1 MAFNVSFDRGWRF
14 GTLWSF
20 MQQGGR
26 YRGDLRSIVAVLA
39 LTATPV
45 AAEESPRVTSPQ
57 IDSQT
62 GTINPRDLDSR
73 QLELRG
79 IEDTIGASET
89 QRRQIE
95 AEIENLRSD
104 RARLVAA
111 LLAMTEKVNAAEQK
125 IGESEARLE
134 TLTGSEDAIRRSLQ
148 NRRDVIA
155 EVLASLQRMGRTPPP
170 ALLAEPEDMLMAI
183 RTSMLL
189 GAVLPEMRAETE
201 ALATDLAD
209 LSRLR
214 HAISAEHESLSKEL
228 ADLGQDRRRLQAL
241 VDARQ
246 NALGTAE
253 RALGAER
260 ERAQDLAR
268 QASSLKDLIARM
280 ESELSGAR
288 KAAEEARKAD
298 EARRTAELEAPE
310 HVLKPNLAPF
320 KDSARLAPAVAFADA
335 KGLLPMPA
343 VGIVLKTFGTPD
355 GFGGVE
361 KGLFVSTHVR
371 AVVTSPSD
379 GWIAFAGPY
388 RSYGQLLIINA
399 GQGYYV
405 VLAGMERINVEV
417 GQFVLAGEPVASMG
431 DGSVKTAA
439 AIAIGA
445 AQPILYVEF
454 RKDGAAIDP
463 GPWWAR
469 PDMQKVRG

>member
-1 MAFNVSFDRGWRF
+1 MLLSGIYCRRLSRLA
-14 GTLWSF
+14 
-20 MQQGGR
+20 
-26 YRGDLRSIVAVLA
+26 AVLVLA
-39 LTATPV
+39 AAPV
-45 AAEESPRVTSPQ
+45 AAEESQRVTSPQ
-57 IDSQT
+57 QNDNQT
-62 GTINPRDLDSR
+62 GSINPRDLDSR

-79 IEDTIGASET
+79 IEDTIGASEA

-95 AEIENLRSD
+95 AEIENLRND
-104 RARLVAA
+104 RARLAAA
-111 LLAMTEKVNAAEQK
+111 LLATTEKVSAAEQK
-125 IGESEARLE
+125 IGEGETRLE

-148 NRRDVIA
+148 SRRDVIA

-170 ALLAEPEDMLMAI
+170 ALLVEPEDMLMAI

-209 LSRLR
+209 LARLR
-214 HAISAEHESLSKEL
+214 RSIAAEHDSLTKEL
-228 ADLGQDRRRLQAL
+228 ADLGHERRRLQAL

-260 ERAQDLAR
+260 GRAQNLAR

-298 EARRTAELEAPE
+298 AARRTAELENGDRAI
-310 HVLKPNLAPF
+310 KPNPAPF
-320 KDSARLAPAVAFADA
+320 KDAARLAPAIAFADA

-343 VGIVLKTFGTPD
+343 VGTLLKSFGMPD
-355 GFGGVE
+355 GFGGTE
-361 KGLFVSTHVR
+361 KGLFIATHIR
-371 AVVTSPSD
+371 AVVASPSD
-379 GWIAFAGPY
+379 GWVAFAGPY

-417 GQFVLAGEPVASMG
+417 GQFVLAGEPVAAMG
-431 DGSVKTAA
+431 DGAVKTAA
-439 AIAIGA
+439 AISIGA

-469 PDMQKVRG
+469 PDIQKVRG